1 MIWTRFW
8 PQRYTYCGLAALCI
22 LGEEHKLDLEAL
34 LDWLVHRQM
43 TAEGGFQGRTNKL
56 VDSCYTFWQGAIANL
71 LHNSMGDRAPD
82 RTVDLCAS
90 GERRHRA
97 GAASGT
103 GGIAG
108 VEGGKCACEAGLV

>member
-8 PQRYTYCGLAALCI
+8 PRYTYCGLAALCI

-71 LHNSMGDRAPD
+71 LHNSLGDRAPAD
-82 RTVDLCAS
+82 HMS
-90 GERRHRA
+90 RRA
-97 GAASGT
+97 
-103 GGIAG
+103 
-108 VEGGKCACEAGLV
+108 AGLRPRAAACAKKGV